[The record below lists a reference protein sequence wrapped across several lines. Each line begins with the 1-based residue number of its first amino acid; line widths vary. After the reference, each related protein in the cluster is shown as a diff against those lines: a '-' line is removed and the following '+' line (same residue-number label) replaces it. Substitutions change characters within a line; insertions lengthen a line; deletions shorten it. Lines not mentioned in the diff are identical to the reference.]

1 MKTNSQNDM
10 SAAIVAFF
18 CIASLIH
25 GICQAE
31 TAKGLAAVTNNTA
44 IQSETKSLRDT
55 RHQFQLQELIP
66 AAANMWIFNPGAP
79 PRIVW
84 RDGEQVAE
92 LGFKDKLRV
101 RWFNARLE
109 EVPVPTEPGR
119 WAAWI
124 EGTAPNGLPFRR
136 AMTFYARPQN
146 FLFYF
151 APELGVSL
159 PYCPGP
165 ITSEVWH
172 EHSAELSRFSAVLLP
187 RAINDSEAGAILLAG
202 LTASKP
208 LGRPARYVDSVDV
221 LNEDFHL
228 ALKLK
233 LQGLS
238 QHIRPLRP
246 ARRRAVPAAALREG
260 ELVDAGV
267 NAGAKAKIDAVC
279 RAWAEDTG
287 EPFVTLVARHGIIVT
302 HEAFGNDKSGN
313 PINLEYRC
321 WVGSITKSVTALLF
335 GEFHDQGLIDLDDS
349 LATVFPEYPKNDP
362 HVPTFR
368 QCFNHTSGLSGHG
381 DFGGVRNPHLENIVL
396 NAIDV
401 NEPDMRYSYSGNGYE
416 LAAKAMEVVAGKSF
430 MRLYNDHLFR
440 PLNFGDVPMGN
451 ASSDG
456 QFTAMELAVLAQLI
470 ANRGSYGDLEFISP
484 RTFDRLL
491 PEPLHVAD
499 RGSVE
504 DEGIGL
510 HWIRRLKPDAPAESK
525 RAEDQLFSSRTVG
538 HGSLSG
544 CILLIDLDQQIVVT
558 QARRQTGPR
567 YGEWSNCFFQ
577 AIADLVERGE
587 PTPTGSVSLAPDN

>member
-1 MKTNSQNDM
+1 MKRNLQNDLW
-10 SAAIVAFF
+10 AAVVALL
-18 CIASLIH
+18 CIASLIS
-25 GICQAE
+25 GSCQAE
-31 TAKGLAAVTNNTA
+31 TGTGLAAIATNTA
-44 IQSETKSLRDT
+44 IHSETKSLSDA
-55 RHQFQLQELIP
+55 RHQFQAQELIP
-66 AAANMWIFNPGAP
+66 ASANMWIFNPGDP

-84 RDGEQVAE
+84 RDVEQVAQ
-92 LGFKDKLRV
+92 LGFQDKLRV

-109 EVPVPTEPGR
+109 EVAVPPEPGR

-124 EGTAPNGLPFRR
+124 ESTAPNGLPLRR
-136 AMTFYARPQN
+136 AMTFYARPRN
-146 FLFYF
+146 FLLYF
-151 APELGVSL
+151 APELNVSL

-172 EHSAELSRFSAVLLP
+172 EHSAEICRLSAVLLP
-187 RAINDSEAGAILLAG
+187 RAINDSEAGATLLAG
-202 LTASKP
+202 LAESKP

-233 LQGLS
+233 LQGMS
-238 QHIRPLRP
+238 QHVRPLRP
-246 ARRRAVPAAALREG
+246 PRRRAVPAAALHEG

-267 NAGAKAKIDAVC
+267 NAEAKARIDAVC
-279 RAWAEDTG
+279 RAWAEDSG
-287 EPFVTLVARHGIIVT
+287 EPFVTFVARHGVIVT
-302 HEAFGNDKSGN
+302 HEAFGNDKSGK
-313 PINLEYRC
+313 PISLEYRC

-335 GEFHDQGLIDLDDS
+335 GQFLDQQLIDLDES
-349 LATVFPEYPKNDP
+349 LATVFPDYPKNDP

-368 QCFNHTSGLSGHG
+368 QCLNHTSGLSGHG
-381 DFGGVRNPHLENIVL
+381 DFGGVRNPHLENVIL

-401 NEPDMRYSYSGNGYE
+401 NEPNTRYSYSGNGYE
-416 LAAKAMEVVAGKSF
+416 LAAKAMEFVAGKSF
-430 MRLYNDHLFR
+430 MRLYDDHLFR

-456 QFTAMELAVLAQLI
+456 QFTAMELAVLAQLV

-499 RGSVE
+499 RGSVR
-504 DEGIGL
+504 DEGIGM
-510 HWIRRLKPDAPAESK
+510 HWIRRLKRDAPPDSK
-525 RAEDQLFSSRTVG
+525 SAEDQLFSSRTVG

-544 CILLIDLDQQIVVT
+544 CIFFIDLDRQIVVT

-567 YGEWSNCFFQ
+567 HGEWSNRLFQ
-577 AIADLVERGE
+577 TIADLVESDTR
-587 PTPTGSVSLAPDN
+587 PDSIGHSTDE